1 MFANAEGLQGAGTS
15 NMSTAPPIRDILGV
29 KNGESRFTRAPS
41 FDPSGE
47 GSGGIRAEAPAA
59 TAWPDA
65 AVASAS
71 NPPEMQ
77 GIPVMEVRGARV
89 HNLKNINCEI
99 PHYKLTVVTGVS
111 GSGKSSLAFDT
122 VYAEGQRRYVESLS
136 AYARQFLERMEKPDV
151 DEVAGIAPAVAIRQK
166 NATRNPRSTVATT
179 TEIYAYLRLFFA
191 RGGQT
196 FCIKCGTEVG
206 GDTPDE
212 VADAVLRLGEDTRL
226 QVFFPLDT
234 QEPI

>member
-1 MFANAEGLQGAGTS
+1 FGSLTERLRPRRAGS
-15 NMSTAPPIRDILGV
+15 ASKHRAASHLGV

-89 HNLKNINCEI
+89 HNLTNIYCEI
-99 PHYKLTVVTGVS
+99 SPYNRTVET
-111 GSGKSSLAFDT
+111 
-122 VYAEGQRRYVESLS
+122 
-136 AYARQFLERMEKPDV
+136 
-151 DEVAGIAPAVAIRQK
+151 
-166 NATRNPRSTVATT
+166 
-179 TEIYAYLRLFFA
+179 
-191 RGGQT
+191 
-196 FCIKCGTEVG
+196 
-206 GDTPDE
+206 
-212 VADAVLRLGEDTRL
+212 
-226 QVFFPLDT
+226 
-234 QEPI
+234 